1 MDVDRYNDFFS
12 DYNPILILLG
22 LVDSKTSRII
32 MSTMNF
38 AKTVSEICQDG
49 LSRSSTYRKVYRS
62 GLVSVAKNN
71 IGGKG
76 RKVSLYRS
84 RIKSLKISLR
94 EGEISVESH
103 KNDLD

>member
-1 MDVDRYNDFFS
+1 MNVEKYND
-12 DYNPILILLG
+12 DYNLILMLLG

-38 AKTVSEICQDG
+38 E
-49 LSRSSTYRKVYRS
+49 LSRSSTYRIIGKLYKS
-62 GLVSVAKNN
+62 SLLSVAKNN
-71 IGGKG
+71 IGSKG
-76 RKVSLYRS
+76 RKVFLYRS

-103 KNDLD
+103 KNNLD